1 MSAGSVPRRTLG
13 RTARLKQGRDFL
25 RLKQTGHRAVQ
36 RCLIVNWQTAPPGHP
51 ARVGVVVSR
60 KIGNAVQR
68 SRARRLLR
76 ESFRRHR
83 PNDSAAGR
91 ELVARPALRKTVGG
105 RGKGLFDSPAPAACC
120 PPRRQKNDGAGGWPM
135 VGRWRRHLENTR

>member
-36 RCLIVNWQTAPPGHP
+36 RCLIVNWQTASPGHP

-83 PNDSAAGR
+83 AGLTQPLDVV
-91 ELVARPALRKTVGG
+91 LVARPGIAGKPLADVEKDFLIPLR
-105 RGKGLFDSPAPAACC
+105 RAGLLPAA
-120 PPRRQKNDGAGGWPM
+120 PPK
-135 VGRWRRHLENTR
+135 E